1 MAPTDP
7 ITDFDLAAY
16 VDGQLPPQRRVE
28 VAAHLAKDPR
38 TAAAVMADI
47 AQRDAL
53 RLAFRGP
60 DAHLSVD
67 MVPLDMVD
75 AADILS
81 HKLSRRAR
89 GGRLRRIAAVFMVG
103 ALGWGLHGALGP
115 LAISDSVASVPAPA
129 FVGDAMRAHQTAV
142 LRAGAHA
149 APDGTWRP
157 EDIRAA
163 TAITLPRLPDDWR
176 VHDLQI
182 FPSTYGPSVEMT
194 LDAAEF
200 GTLSLFAVR
209 PGDFAVTPV
218 SAAPAT
224 AAETPAAYWQLGEVA
239 YALVGGADGEAL
251 NQAARGLSESLF

>member
-1 MAPTDP
+1 MAPIDP
-7 ITDFDLAAY
+7 ITEFDLAAY
-16 VDGQLPPQRRVE
+16 VDGQLPAARRME
-28 VAAHLAKDPR
+28 VATHLAKDPE
-38 TAAAVMADI
+38 AAADVMAAI

-53 RLAFRGP
+53 RLAFGGQET
-60 DAHLSVD
+60 HL
-67 MVPLDMVD
+67 PLDMVD
-75 AADILS
+75 TADILS
-81 HKLSRRAR
+81 HKLTRRA
-89 GGRLRRIAAVFMVG
+89 GNGRLRRIAAIFAVG

-129 FVGDAMRAHQTAV
+129 FVGDALRAHQTAV

-149 APDGTWRP
+149 TPDQTWRP

-163 TAITLPRLPDDWR
+163 TAINLPRLPEDWR

-182 FPSTYGPSVEMT
+182 FPSTFGPSVEMT
-194 LDAAEF
+194 LDAGEF

-224 AAETPAAYWQLGEVA
+224 DLPAAYWQIGEVA
-239 YALVGGADGEAL
+239 YALVGGTDGETL
-251 NQAARGLSESLF
+251 HQAARGLSESLF